1 MLVVEGDIDPSGLR
15 AVESLIASGVC
26 ASADY
31 CQTTESTNTQALSD
45 LRHGLIDQTLLPKC
59 YLTDQQTAG
68 RGRHGRRWMSDRGT
82 LTFSLVLDRA
92 AIDRRRSQLLSIA
105 VGVGIARVIEF
116 EFAPLQ
122 AKLKWP
128 NDVHIGG
135 GKVAG
140 VLLENIADSPQ
151 QVVVGVGVNVAT
163 EPSVEPGQAG
173 FITRSLAQ
181 VVGRDVRRYEIF
193 SPLVSGIMEAIVE
206 LRDSA
211 DELIDELIDEFRNR
225 CLLSGQ
231 KISFQQRGKEC
242 QGICCG
248 ISSSGELMVETD
260 AGTQFVQS
268 GEARLVR
275 VAKD

>member
-1 MLVVEGDIDPSGLR
+1 MLVVEGDIEPSGLR

-31 CQTTESTNTQALSD
+31 CQTTESTNTKALSD
-45 LRHGLIDQTLLPKC
+45 LRHGRIDQALMPKC

-82 LTFSLVLDRA
+82 LTFSLALDRA
-92 AIDRRRSQLLSIA
+92 AIDRRRSQFLSIA
-105 VGVGIARVIEF
+105 VGVGIARVNEF

-140 VLLENIADSPQ
+140 VLSENVADSPQ

-211 DELIDELIDEFRNR
+211 DELIDEFRNR

-231 KISFQQRGKEC
+231 KISFQQRGQEC

-248 ISSSGELMVETD
+248 ISSSGALLVETAD
-260 AGTQFVQS
+260 GTQFVQS
-268 GEARLVR
+268 GEAHLVR